1 MGPFPAEMAL
11 AGDYEDCWVRVR
23 SGFSPTSLSEGALD
37 LFISVTKSYWSNSSE
52 YLPECLYTAL
62 SLSHDLWALVG
73 WPCVV
78 RITRDS
84 PTGSSS
90 SI

>member
-1 MGPFPAEMAL
+1 MQGV
-11 AGDYEDCWVRVR
+11 VRVR
-23 SGFSPTSLSEGALD
+23 SGFSPTSLVERALD
-37 LFISVTKSYWSNSSE
+37 LFISAVEAHQSNSSE
-52 YLPECLYTAL
+52 HLPERLDTALAL
-62 SLSHDLWALVG
+62 SLDLWALVG
-73 WPCVV
+73 GSCVV

>member
-1 MGPFPAEMAL
+1 MQ
-11 AGDYEDCWVRVR
+11 CVVRVR
-23 SGFSPTSLSEGALD
+23 SGFSPTSLVEGAPD
-37 LFISVTKSYWSNSSE
+37 LFISVAEAHQSNSSE
-52 YLPECLYTAL
+52 HLPVRLYTAL
-62 SLSHDLWALVG
+62 ALSLDLWALVG
-73 WPCVV
+73 GSCIV